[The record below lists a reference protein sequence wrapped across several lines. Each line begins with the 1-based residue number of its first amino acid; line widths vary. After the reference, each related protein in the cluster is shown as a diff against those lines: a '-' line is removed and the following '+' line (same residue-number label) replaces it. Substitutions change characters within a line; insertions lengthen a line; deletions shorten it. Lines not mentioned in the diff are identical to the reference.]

1 MKRFLTVIMA
11 LAMILSLFAFP
22 ATSEAERPTLTI
34 FLEGVATVEDFETN
48 DATIWLQDKLN
59 VELDFIVAPAG
70 SAEEKMNILLNS
82 GNYPDIFY
90 LKIPDQDLYGVETG
104 ILMDLTPFIP
114 DMEYFGYALDYYPEL
129 RQIMLASDGKLYAFP
144 TYGGTAK
151 HMQYSVKWFINSANL
166 EKLGMEAPT
175 DTDELYEVLKAW
187 KELDP
192 EKNIPLTGSA
202 DNIQGNPVFFL
213 TNAFTYQPMFDYGF
227 KLGLRLHYDT
237 VETMYDDEE
246 YRDALRYMH
255 KLYEEGLLYEGS
267 FTQSQEQGT
276 ALLASEGEPV
286 LIWAASHNVRLVVA
300 ANSPEL
306 YAHTDFLTPLTGPD
320 GKQYVS
326 FQPQGSGYFFAI
338 SKTCEYPELAVQLA
352 DEFYNAFSQAVMQFG
367 PIELGNWR
375 YPTEEEIATCVEAG
389 YTPISYIRTTAF
401 ESGLQNF
408 KWQPATPS
416 TPQMQKAGVPHAG
429 SFPQDLSLLDFDDPK
444 NGANYRQY
452 ATETQYEPYYQ
463 DEYRTIP
470 GMKFTPEEKEE
481 KATIEVSL
489 ESYISQA
496 RTDFITG
503 KKDLEDD
510 WDAYVAGIQDLQMDR
525 LVEIY
530 QQVYDRNN
538 Q

>member
-1 MKRFLTVIMA
+1 MKKFLTGILT

-22 ATSEAERPTLTI
+22 ASAEEDRPTLTI
-34 FLEGVATVEDFETN
+34 FMEEVATIEDMETN
-48 DATIWLQDKLN
+48 AATIWLQDKLN
-59 VELDFIVAPAG
+59 VNLDFILATAG
-70 SAEEKMNILLNS
+70 AAEEKMNILLNS

-104 ILMDLTPFIP
+104 ILMDLTPFVP

-129 RQIMLASDGKLYAFP
+129 GQIMQASDGKLYAFP

-192 EKNIPLTGSA
+192 DKNIPLTGSA

-213 TNAFTYQPMFDYGF
+213 TNAFTYQPMFSYGF
-227 KLGLRLHYDT
+227 NLGLRLHWDT

-246 YRDALRYMH
+246 YREALRYMH
-255 KLYEEGLLYEGS
+255 QLYEEGLLYEGS

-306 YAHTDFLTPLTGPD
+306 YAHTDFMKPLVGPE

-326 FQPQGSGYFFAI
+326 YQPQGSGYFFAI
-338 SKTCEYPELAVQLA
+338 SKTCQYPELAAQLA
-352 DEFYNAFSQAVMQFG
+352 DEFYNAFSQAVLQFG
-367 PIELGNWR
+367 PIEMSNWR
-375 YPTEEEIATCVEAG
+375 YPNEEELALCAAADKP
-389 YTPISYIRTTAF
+389 PISYIRTTAF

-416 TPQMQKAGVPHAG
+416 TPQMQKEGLPHAG
-429 SFPQDLSLLDFDDPK
+429 GLPTDYASLDFDDPV
-444 NGANYRQY
+444 NGSNYRQY
-452 ATETQYEPYYQ
+452 MTELLYEPLYQ
-463 DEYRTIP
+463 DEFRTIP

-489 ESYISQA
+489 ESYLSQA

-503 KKDLEDD
+503 KKDLDDD
-510 WDAYVAGIQDLQMDR
+510 WDAYVEGIANLQMDR

-538 Q
+538 K

>member
-1 MKRFLTVIMA
+1 MKRFLATFLA
-11 LAMILSLFAFP
+11 LTMLMTLCAFSSSV
-22 ATSEAERPTLTI
+22 AEERPNLTV

-48 DATIWLQDKLN
+48 DATKWLEDKVGVN
-59 VELDFIVAPAG
+59 LDFIVAPAG

-90 LKIPDQDLYGVETG
+90 LKVPDQDLYGVESH
-104 ILMDLTPFIP
+104 ILIDLLPYVP
-114 DMEYFGYALDYYPEL
+114 DMEYFNYALEMYPD
-129 RQIMLASDGKLYAFP
+129 IANTMLASDGKMYAFP

-175 DTDELYEVLKAW
+175 DTDELYDTLKAW

-202 DNIQGNPVFFL
+202 DNAQGSPMYFL
-213 TNAFTYQPMFDYGF
+213 TNAFTYQPMNGWGF
-227 KLGLRLHYDT
+227 NLGLRLHGDT

-246 YRDALRYMH
+246 YREALRYMH
-255 KLYEEGLLYEGS
+255 TLYEEGLLYEGS

-306 YAHTDFLTPLTGPD
+306 YAHTDFMTPLVGPE

-326 FQPQGSGYFFAI
+326 YMPQNSGAFF
-338 SKTCEYPELAVQLA
+338 SVSNTCQYPELACQLA
-352 DEFYNAFSQAVMQFG
+352 DEFYNAYSMAVLNYG

-375 YPTEEEIATCVEAG
+375 YPTEEEIKLCEEAG
-389 YTPISYIRTTAF
+389 TPPISYMRTTAF
-401 ESGLQNF
+401 ESGVQNF
-408 KWQPATPS
+408 KWQPALPG
-416 TPQMQKAGVPHAG
+416 TPQMQKAGVPHQG
-429 SFPQDLSLLDFDDPK
+429 GLPVDYTTMDFDDPK
-444 NGANYRQY
+444 NGSNYRQY
-452 ATETQYEPYYQ
+452 ATEQQYEPYYQ
-463 DEYRTIP
+463 EEYKTIP
-470 GMKFTPEEKEE
+470 AMKFTPEEKEE
-481 KATIEVSL
+481 KSTIEVSL
-489 ESYISQA
+489 ESYLSQA

-503 KKDLEDD
+503 NKDLDDD
-510 WDAYVAGIQDLQMDR
+510 WDAYVEGIRNLQMDR

-530 QQVYDRNN
+530 QQVYDRNK
-538 Q
+538 

>member
-1 MKRFLTVIMA
+1 MRKLLICMLV
-11 LAMILSLFAFP
+11 LAMTMSWFALSAS
-22 ATSEAERPTLTI
+22 AETERPTLVI

-48 DATIWLQDKLN
+48 AATLWLEDKLDIN
-59 VELDFIVAPAG
+59 LDFIVAPAG

-114 DMEYFGYALDYYPEL
+114 DMEYLGYALDYYPEVS
-129 RQIMLASDGKLYAFP
+129 QTMLASDGKLYAFP

-213 TNAFTYQPMFDYGF
+213 INAFTYQPMFDWGF
-227 KLGLRLHYDT
+227 KLGLRLHEDT
-237 VETMYDDEE
+237 VETMYDDDE
-246 YRDALRYMH
+246 YREALRYMH
-255 KLYEEGLLYEGS
+255 RLYEEGLLYEGS

-306 YAHTDFLTPLTGPD
+306 YAHTDFLTPLAGPE
-320 GKQYVS
+320 GERYVS
-326 FQPQGSGYFFAI
+326 FQPQTAGYFFAI
-338 SKTCEYPELAVQLA
+338 SKTCEHPEIAAQLA
-352 DEFYNAFSQAVMQFG
+352 DEFYNALSQAVLQFG

-375 YPTEEEIATCVEAG
+375 YPTDEEIAECEAAG
-389 YTPISYIRTTAF
+389 IVPISYVRTTAF
-401 ESGLQNF
+401 ESGVQNF
-408 KWQPATPS
+408 KWQPAVPG
-416 TPQMQKAGVPHAG
+416 TPQMQRAGVPHAQD
-429 SFPQDLSLLDFDDPK
+429 FPEDLSLLDFDDPK
-444 NGANYRQY
+444 NGSKYRLY

-463 DEYRTIP
+463 EEYRTIP
-470 GMKFTPEEKEE
+470 SMKFTPEEKEE
-481 KATIEVSL
+481 KATIEISL
-489 ESYISQA
+489 ESYLSQA

-503 KKDLEDD
+503 KKDIDAD
-510 WDAYVAGIQDLQMDR
+510 WDAYVEGIANLKMDR

-530 QQVYDRNN
+530 QEVYDRNN